1 MCNIVASPRSGGRAD
16 RAAGQPVCLSPT
28 GPSSATGRHQAG
40 RGVIWSTRSVHFAFH
55 LSIDACGDRPQPVL
69 SLVSI
74 ITQTQNANAR
84 ASTQAIRKTQEN
96 YASQKNKLETKASSR
111 AGQCIPAGC
120 RFTLRRRVLITNS
133 NFASDCLRFAKFRPQ
148 FCESCGAAYGWICE
162 LFRALQSASGP
173 LTHGENSVHIDA

>member
-1 MCNIVASPRSGGRAD
+1 MRPLNVVDSLCFCFSGTKSAFSLNRLVSATAWHQSECQNVMYNSVASPRSGGRAD

-28 GPSSATGRHQAG
+28 GPSSATGRQQAG

-96 YASQKNKLETKASSR
+96 YASQKKKTRNKSIVPCWTMHTGRMSCHSTKK
-111 AGQCIPAGC
+111 G
-120 RFTLRRRVLITNS
+120 VN
-133 NFASDCLRFAKFRPQ
+133 
-148 FCESCGAAYGWICE
+148 Y
-162 LFRALQSASGP
+162 
-173 LTHGENSVHIDA
+173 